1 MKMRSPEGP
10 AEYTIRFAARKCSNT
25 IVDITRFGAGC
36 SCAPTV
42 VHRSRTRAY
51 RKLARL
57 SLSRNLTGREE
68 SMEYPNHMAPT
79 SASRWSVVTFLA
91 PNDASKARA
100 RNSCGVVTLFTPNTA
115 GVSQAIGVVARSAPR
130 SPATRTA
137 LAGGQGP
144 IHLHAATNATAIRMA
159 NA

>member
-25 IVDITRFGAGC
+25 VVDITRFGAGC

-79 SASRWSVVTFLA
+79 PPSRWPLATFLA
-91 PNDASKARA
+91 PNHARKPRA
-100 RNSCGVVTLFTPNTA
+100 PQPRALPQLLTP
-115 GVSQAIGVVARSAPR
+115 
-130 SPATRTA
+130 
-137 LAGGQGP
+137 
-144 IHLHAATNATAIRMA
+144 
-159 NA
+159 